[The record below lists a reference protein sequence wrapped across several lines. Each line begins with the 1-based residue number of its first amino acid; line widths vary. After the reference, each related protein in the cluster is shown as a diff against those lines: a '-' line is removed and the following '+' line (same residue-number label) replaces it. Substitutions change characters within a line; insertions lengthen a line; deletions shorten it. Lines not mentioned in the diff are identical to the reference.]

1 MTINEKLNSLSEK
14 KNSGRLKKQIQ
25 QYVSS
30 MLYNRKLT
38 EQCKPAIMEKNHY
51 KNKKNTLKT

>member
-30 MLYNRKLT
+30 MLYNRKPT
-38 EQCKPAIMEKNHY
+38 EQCKAAIMEKKNHHI
-51 KNKKNTLKT
+51 KTK